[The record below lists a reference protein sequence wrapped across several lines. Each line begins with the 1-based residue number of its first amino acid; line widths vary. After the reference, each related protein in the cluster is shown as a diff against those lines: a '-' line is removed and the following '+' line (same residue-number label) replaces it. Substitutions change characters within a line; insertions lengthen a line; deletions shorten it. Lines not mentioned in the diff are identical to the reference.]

1 MTPAVEQ
8 GGESERRRARRHA
21 AIRAQTRTAQVQ
33 GIAPRSQ
40 YTPSDEAAAWTRA
53 LEAARGNIR
62 AVPVLF
68 GRKRIGVVQG
78 RSPHS
83 DDVRGVRLREGASRA
98 EAARI
103 MRDLEDTRRLD
114 SLRVMPFA
122 DENEITDSTTSG
134 KYGRTIW
141 SKVCTTAGVA
151 NNWYDLWRVSG
162 NPTSGLINGTARTA
176 VRFDEAS
183 TGAIGHRGNV
193 STDTKHILSM
203 LATASANT
211 PTLVLYDRVIAYDQC
226 SISTSN
232 QTMTNTLTAQRYN
245 SGAPGLLPVMCT
257 NTVLSATASNLTQF
271 RYTDDAAN
279 ATQSMPTGTTVSL
292 IVSSAAPTANLGA
305 RIFAPSTSANTV
317 VWGYHLP
324 LANGDNGVQLVED
337 YTWSANNTGTF
348 TLVLLHPLA
357 EIILPTATVSN
368 EVDYVHQI
376 AEAEQIYDGACL
388 SFLSYFP
395 ATTAHTVGGNIR
407 YGWHA

>member
-21 AIRAQTRTAQVQ
+21 AIREQTRTAQVQ
-33 GIAPRSQ
+33 GAAPRSI
-40 YTPSDEAAAWTRA
+40 YTQSGEAAAWTRA

-83 DDVRGVRLREGASRA
+83 DDVRGVRLREGASRG
-98 EAARI
+98 EARRI
-103 MRDLEDTRRLD
+103 MRDLEDTRRID
-114 SLRVMPFA
+114 SLRVMPFD
-122 DENEITDSTTSG
+122 DENEITNSLTTG
-134 KYGRTIW
+134 KFGRTIW

-151 NNWYDLWRVSG
+151 NNWYDLWPVSG
-162 NPTSGLINGTARTA
+162 NPTSGAINGTARTA
-176 VRFDEAS
+176 VRFSDTS
-183 TGAIGHRGNV
+183 TGAISHRGNV
-193 STDTKHILSM
+193 TTDTKHILSQ

-226 SISTSN
+226 SIAITN
-232 QTMTNTLTAQRYN
+232 QTMTNTLTALRYHTA
-245 SGAPGLLPVMCT
+245 APGLLPVMCT
-257 NTVLSATASNLTQF
+257 NTVLSASASNLTQF
-271 RYTDDAAN
+271 QYTDDAGT
-279 ATQSMPTGTTVSL
+279 ATQSMPTATTVSL

-317 VWGYHLP
+317 TWGYHLP
-324 LANGDNGVQLVED
+324 LASGDNGVRLVED
-337 YTWSANNTGTF
+337 YTWSVANTGTF
-348 TLVLLHPLA
+348 TCVLLHPLA

-376 AEAEQIYDGACL
+376 AEAEQIIDGACL
-388 SFLSYFP
+388 AFLSYFP
-395 ATTAHTVGGNIR
+395 ATTAHTATGSVR
-407 YGWHA
+407 YGWHS